1 MNPALTTAIQK
12 AADTLTAAAMD
23 ASHAGANVRAQTP
36 RRLWEADSFLEWMD
50 YADQVS
56 AALYHRERC
65 VADDDNADRIVAE
78 AKILEARNSLLTA
91 RAALASVAD
100 LAIRCVVESGQ

>member
-1 MNPALTTAIQK
+1 VNPALTTAIQK

-65 VADDDNADRIVAE
+65 VADEDNAERIVAE
-78 AKILEARNSLLTA
+78 AARNSLLTA
-91 RAALASVAD
+91 RAALAAVAD
-100 LAIRCVVESGQ
+100 LAIRCVVEAKT